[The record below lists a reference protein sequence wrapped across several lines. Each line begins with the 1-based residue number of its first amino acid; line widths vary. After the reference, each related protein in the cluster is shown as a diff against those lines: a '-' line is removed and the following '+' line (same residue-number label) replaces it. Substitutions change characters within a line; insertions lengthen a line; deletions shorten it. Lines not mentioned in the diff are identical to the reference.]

1 MNSITLTGRLVRDP
15 ELRQTPS
22 GVSVC
27 NFTIAVDRSYSKEE
41 KQADFMDYVAWRGI
55 GEFVSKYFQKGK
67 MIAVRGEMQ
76 SRKYVDK
83 NGNNRVAWEVLVDR
97 AEFCGSKS
105 DGQTAPEVVIPTV
118 PSQTAPV
125 QTAPAA
131 QTTPAQT
138 TAEQIGDLFEDD
150 LLPF

>member
-15 ELRQTPS
+15 ELRQTQS

-41 KQADFMDYVAWRGI
+41 KQTDFMDCVAWRGI

-83 NGNNRVAWEVLVDR
+83 NGNNRVAWEVMVDR
-97 AEFCGSKS
+97 AEFCGSKQ
-105 DGQTAPEVVIPTV
+105 DN
-118 PSQTAPV
+118 QTAPV
-125 QTAPAA
+125 PSLVESAKVAA
-131 QTTPAQT
+131 QSEQAARAAANAA
-138 TAEQIGDLFEDD
+138 TAMDAVVDDGDL
-150 LLPF
+150 PF